1 MITSWHIQLQEKAFF
16 HLFLWLRNSPLY
28 LCACSVVLVV
38 SDSATPWTVV
48 CQAPLSMEFSRR
60 EYWSGLPCL
69 SPGDLPNPG
78 IEPVS
83 PVSPALQADSL
94 PLSHPESPLLYVC
107 MYMCVC
113 VFVSLCVFILYIYIF
128 IYLHIFFYIYIYM
141 PHLLFPYSW

>member
-1 MITSWHIQLQEKAFF
+1 MITSWHMQLQEKAFF
-16 HLFLWLRNSPLY
+16 HLFLWLTYSPPY

-94 PLSHPESPLLYVC
+94 LLSHRESPLLYVS
-107 MYMCVC
+107 MCVC
-113 VFVSLCVFILYIYIF
+113 VYVCVCVYI
-128 IYLHIFFYIYIYM
+128 IYMYM
-141 PHLLFPYSW
+141 PHLLFPYS